1 MSGRYTHAVV
11 RGVPTSLAQE
21 VDGKVDLA
29 RAQRESGV
37 YCGILR
43 QKLGLQVMELP
54 PNEELPRGQLIG
66 DMAVV
71 IADTALITRPSIL
84 ARRKETEGLHK
95 LFEELKFR
103 VCEITDENATLDAS
117 DILFTGTEIFVGLSK
132 WTNLRGAEI
141 VAKTYQDYAVST
153 VPVSGDLHLKS
164 FCSMAG
170 PDTLVIG
177 SSDTAKKALKMMEQ
191 LTDHH
196 YDTLTVPDDPAAN
209 CIYAR
214 VGPKSNVLVHRSAE
228 EYPNSVQVFQKL
240 TDYTLVPASCTEV
253 SKIGGCLTAC
263 AILINRKL
271 EI

>member
-1 MSGRYTHAVV
+1 MTGRYTHAVV
-11 RGVPTSLAQE
+11 RGVPSSLAQE
-21 VDGKVDLA
+21 ADGKIELA

-43 QKLGLQVMELP
+43 QKLGLQVVEIP
-54 PNEELPRGQLIG
+54 PNEDLPRGQLTG
-66 DMAVV
+66 DTAVV
-71 IADTALITRPSIL
+71 IADTALITRPWIP
-84 ARRKETEGLHK
+84 ARRKETEGLQK

-103 VCEITDENATLDAS
+103 VFEITDENATIDAS

-132 WTNLRGAEI
+132 WTNLRGAEM

-153 VPVSGDLHLKS
+153 VPVPGDLHLKS
-164 FCSMAG
+164 FCSMGG

-177 SSDTAKKALKMMEQ
+177 SSDTAKKALKVMEQ

-196 YDTLTVPDDPAAN
+196 YETLTVPDDPAAN

-214 VGPKSNVLVHRSAE
+214 VGTKTNVLIHRSAD

-240 TDYTLVPASCTEV
+240 TDYTLVPASCSEV

-263 AILINRKL
+263 SILISRKV

>member
-11 RGVPTSLAQE
+11 RGVPSSLAQE
-21 VDGKVDLA
+21 GDGKVDLA

-43 QKLGLQVMELP
+43 QKLGLQVVELP
-54 PNEELPRGQLIG
+54 PNEELPRGQLTG
-66 DMAVV
+66 DLAVV
-71 IADTALITRPSIL
+71 IADTALITRPWIP
-84 ARRKETEGLHK
+84 ARRKETEGLRK

-103 VCEITDENATLDAS
+103 VVELTDESATLDAS

-132 WTNLRGAEI
+132 WTNHRGAEM
-141 VAKTYQDYAVST
+141 VAKTYQDYSVSI

-164 FCSMAG
+164 FCSMGG
-170 PDTLVIG
+170 PDTLIIG
-177 SSDTAKKALKMMEQ
+177 SSDTAKKALKTMEH

-196 YDTLTVPDDPAAN
+196 YETLTVPDDPAAN

-214 VGPKSNVLVHRSAE
+214 VGPKSSILIHRSAE

-240 TDYTLVPASCTEV
+240 TDYTLVPASCSEV
-253 SKIGGCLTAC
+253 AKIGGCLTASS
-263 AILINRKL
+263 ILINRKL

>member
-11 RGVPTSLAQE
+11 RGVPTSFGLEA
-21 VDGKVDLA
+21 DGKVDLA

-43 QKLGLQVMELP
+43 QKLGLQVVELP
-54 PNEELPRGQLIG
+54 PDEDLPKGQLTG
-66 DMAVV
+66 DIAVA
-71 IADTALITRPSIL
+71 IADTALITSPYIPS
-84 ARRKETEGLHK
+84 RRKEIEGFQK

-103 VCEITDENATLDAS
+103 VCQLTDENATLDAS
-117 DILFTGTEIFVGLSK
+117 DILFTGREIFVGLSK
-132 WTNLRGAEI
+132 WTNLRGAEF

-164 FCSMAG
+164 FCSMGG
-170 PDTLVIG
+170 PDTLIIG
-177 SSDTAKKALKMMEQ
+177 SSDTARKALKFMEQ

-196 YDTLTVPDDPAAN
+196 YETLTVPDDPAAN

-214 VGPKSNVLVHRSAE
+214 VGPKLNVLVHRSAE

-240 TDYTLVPASCTEV
+240 TDYTLVPAACSEV
-253 SKIGGCLTAC
+253 SKIGGCLTSC
-263 AILINRKL
+263 SILINRKL

>member
-1 MSGRYTHAVV
+1 MTGRYTHAVV
-11 RGVPTSLAQE
+11 RGVPSSLAQE
-21 VDGKVDLA
+21 ADGKVDLA

-37 YCGILR
+37 FCGILR
-43 QKLGLQVMELP
+43 QKLGLQVIELP
-54 PNEELPRGQLIG
+54 PNEELPQGQLIG

-71 IADTALITRPSIL
+71 IADTALITRPSNP
-84 ARRKETEGLHK
+84 ARRKETEGLQK

-103 VCEITDENATLDAS
+103 VYEVTDENATLDAS
-117 DILFTGTEIFVGLSK
+117 DILFTGTEIFVGLSDS
-132 WTNLRGAEI
+132 TNLRGAEI

-153 VPVSGDLHLKS
+153 VSVTGGLHLKS

-177 SSDTAKKALKMMEQ
+177 SSDHAKKALKAMEHM
-191 LTDHH
+191 TDHH
-196 YDTLTVPDDPAAN
+196 YETLTVPDDPAAN

-214 VGPKSNVLVHRSAE
+214 VGPKANVLVHRSAE

-263 AILINRKL
+263 SILINRKL

>member
-11 RGVPTSLAQE
+11 RGVPASLAQE
-21 VDGKVDLA
+21 ADGQVDLA

-37 YCGILR
+37 YSGILR

-54 PNEELPRGQLIG
+54 ASEDLPRGQLIG
-66 DMAVV
+66 DTAVV
-71 IADTALITRPSIL
+71 ISDTALITRPAIP
-84 ARRKETEGLHK
+84 ARRKETEGLRK

-103 VCEITDENATLDAS
+103 VCELTDEKATLDAS
-117 DILFTGTEIFVGLSK
+117 DILFTGSEIFVGLSK
-132 WTNLRGAEI
+132 WTNLRGAEM

-153 VPVSGDLHLKS
+153 VPVSGELHLKS
-164 FCSMAG
+164 FCSMCG

-177 SSDTAKKALKMMEQ
+177 SSDCAKKALKMMEQ

-196 YDTLTVPDDPAAN
+196 YETLTVPDDPAAN

-214 VGPKSNVLVHRSAE
+214 VGPKSNILVHRSAE
-228 EYPNSVQVFQKL
+228 EYPNSIQVFQKL
-240 TDYTLVPASCTEV
+240 TDYILVPASCTEM
-253 SKIGGCLTAC
+253 SKLGGCLTAC
-263 AILINRKL
+263 TILINRKL

>member
-1 MSGRYTHAVV
+1 MTCRYTHAVV
-11 RGVPTSLAQE
+11 RGVPSSLAQE
-21 VDGKVDLA
+21 AEGKVDLA

-37 YCGILR
+37 FCGILR

-54 PNEELPRGQLIG
+54 PNEDLPRGQLIG

-71 IADTALITRPSIL
+71 IADTALITRPSNP
-84 ARRKETEGLHK
+84 ARRKEAEGLHK

-103 VCEITDENATLDAS
+103 VCEVTDETATVDAS
-117 DILFTGTEIFVGLSK
+117 DILFTGAEIFVGISK
-132 WTNLRGAEI
+132 WTNLQGAEF
-141 VAKTYQDYAVST
+141 VAKTYQDYVVST
-153 VPVSGDLHLKS
+153 VPLAGDLHLKS
-164 FCSMAG
+164 FCSMCG
-170 PDTLVIG
+170 PDTLVVG
-177 SSDTAKKALKMMEQ
+177 SSDTAKKALQRMEQ
-191 LTDHH
+191 LTDRH
-196 YDTLTVPDDPAAN
+196 YETLTVPDDAAAN
-209 CIYAR
+209 CIYTR

-263 AILINRKL
+263 SILINRKL